1 MSELVR
7 IGATVRRD
15 ISDEVQRLAD
25 EAERSFAA
33 EVRLALRHWIETKA
47 KEQAVRF
54 DTGTSGAAHD
64 FLSRV
69 ANDVVEGER

>member
-47 KEQAVRF
+47 KEQA
-54 DTGTSGAAHD
+54 A
-64 FLSRV
+64 
-69 ANDVVEGER
+69 